1 MGQQSQA
8 NMISR
13 IGAELML
20 QGVKCMPLT
29 RISASVAICFT
40 RQSPPGHPLS
50 ALGSNQSR

>member
-20 QGVKCMPLT
+20 QGVK
-29 RISASVAICFT
+29 ASGAVKG
-40 RQSPPGHPLS
+40 RLLVMSLEQSHDPNKKSSKYL
-50 ALGSNQSR
+50 L